1 MRTLNHV
8 QNDMSFTLVTI
19 LKALIE
25 IAGFSLLGQ
34 GVLYLFA
41 GASRERNFAYIMLK
55 TLTAPVF
62 RLARFIAP
70 RFILDRHIWL
80 LAPLLLMLL
89 WIVVTYFKIRIA
101 LEATGR
107 AAF

>member
-1 MRTLNHV
+1 
-8 QNDMSFTLVTI
+8 MSFTIVTI

-25 IAGFSLLGQ
+25 VAGLSLLGQ

-41 GASRERNFAYIMLK
+41 GAGRDRNFVYLMFKAV
-55 TLTAPVF
+55 TAPVF
-62 RLARFIAP
+62 RLTRFIAP

-80 LAPLLLMLL
+80 LTPLVLLVL
-89 WIVVTYFKIRIA
+89 WVAATYFKIRIA

-107 AAF
+107 TLF